1 MKVIALAGKMRSGKD
16 TTADIIASSPDFAYR
31 TAFAD
36 HLKNIALILGWN
48 GVKDKRG
55 RKFLQQLGDVIRAY
69 NPDYFINKTIIDI
82 KSRAPYLPNE
92 LVCITDVRYQN
103 ELQAII
109 DSFPN
114 VTTIRIERNAT
125 SDLTDAQRAHQ
136 SETELDSYL
145 NFDYI
150 VHNNGTLD
158 DLEREIKFILE
169 EIN

>member
-1 MKVIALAGKMRSGKD
+1 MHVIILSGKARSGKD

-31 TAFAD
+31 TAFGD

-69 NPDYFINKTIIDI
+69 NPRYFIDKVIKDI
-82 KSRAPYLPNE
+82 QDRATFLPNDI
-92 LVCITDVRYQN
+92 VCITDCRYLN

-125 SDLTDAQRAHQ
+125 SDLTDTQRAHQ

-145 NFDYI
+145 NFDFLI
-150 VHNNGTLD
+150 QNNGTLN
-158 DLEREIKFILE
+158 DLERKIKFILE
-169 EIN
+169 EIR